1 MRYLLWFA
9 FVCSTV
15 VRDVR
20 SSNIEGLDSELE
32 EGERTSQ
39 DNETEEYRKNME
51 SSETKAD
58 NPGSGNGQDTRSSQ
72 ATETDEGGENK
83 DVVTNADEKWKRGP
97 STTDDERGEEEVAGD
112 KGPDTAVF
120 TSMLKYPENQP
131 LELLSYSILEILE
144 REETFAQM
152 LKELVAKIMSIG
164 KDAARVST
172 DLLIL
177 AALSDLAQ
185 RIVAHERTL
194 TNYDAVVGKMIEI
207 NVSQLAK
214 VVGRTD
220 VVGEGDL
227 K

>member
-1 MRYLLWFA
+1 MRYSLWFA
-9 FVCSTV
+9 FVCSTI
-15 VRDVR
+15 VRNVK
-20 SSNIEGLDSELE
+20 LSEVD
-32 EGERTSQ
+32 GEQRKTS
-39 DNETEEYRKNME
+39 
-51 SSETKAD
+51 A
-58 NPGSGNGQDTRSSQ
+58 SGD
-72 ATETDEGGENK
+72 DEG
-83 DVVTNADEKWKRGP
+83 
-97 STTDDERGEEEVAGD
+97 DDEDTNGSEEEVAGG
-112 KGPDTAVF
+112 KGRDTAVLES
-120 TSMLKYPENQP
+120 TLKYPENQP
-131 LELLSYSILEILE
+131 LEQLSYSILEFLE

-214 VVGRTD
+214 VVGQTG
-220 VVGEGDL
+220 VAGEGELD
-227 K
+227 